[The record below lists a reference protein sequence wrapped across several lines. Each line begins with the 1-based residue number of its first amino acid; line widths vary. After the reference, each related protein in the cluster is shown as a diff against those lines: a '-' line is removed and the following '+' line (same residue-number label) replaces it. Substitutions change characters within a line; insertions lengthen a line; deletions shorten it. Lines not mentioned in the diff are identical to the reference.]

1 MITKL
6 DSLNDIANEFGVPL
20 TSAGNIS
27 YYYNNKN
34 PDSPVQPVMAGGR
47 ITDWI
52 GYDHHTHH
60 PVLCYKYGMK
70 TRQRVVISFDFSTH
84 HLTITKR
91 FRICPPT
98 LYFR

>member
-34 PDSPVQPVMAGGR
+34 PDSPVQPVNGR
-47 ITDWI
+47 RKNNGLDR
-52 GYDHHTHH
+52 
-60 PVLCYKYGMK
+60 L
-70 TRQRVVISFDFSTH
+70 
-84 HLTITKR
+84 
-91 FRICPPT
+91 
-98 LYFR
+98 